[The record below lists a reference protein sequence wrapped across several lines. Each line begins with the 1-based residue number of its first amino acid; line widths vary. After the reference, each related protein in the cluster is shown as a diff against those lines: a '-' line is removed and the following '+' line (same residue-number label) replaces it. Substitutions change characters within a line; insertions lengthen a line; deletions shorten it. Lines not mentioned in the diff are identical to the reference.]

1 MISNQNEDLR
11 HMFSQLEEEA
21 EQRATET
28 QLLQQVV
35 PVVPIVPIVPRVPA
49 VKLPGGDCCAGA
61 GAGCS
66 TARGS

>member
-11 HMFSQLEEEA
+11 HMFSQLEEEV

-35 PVVPIVPIVPRVPA
+35 PVVPIVPIVPA
-49 VKLPGGDCCAGA
+49 VKLPGGGCCAGA

>member
-11 HMFSQLEEEA
+11 HMFSQLEEEV
-21 EQRATET
+21 EQRVTET

-35 PVVPIVPIVPRVPA
+35 PTVPTVPRVPN
-49 VKLPGGDCCAGA
+49 VKVPGGDCCAGT